1 MHSEN
6 DTVNINVNF
15 TFTLVPMYVIGNIKK
30 KKKNQKQDCLLESV
44 SL

>member
-1 MHSEN
+1 MHAIN
-6 DTVNINVNF
+6 DTVNIIVNF
-15 TFTLVPMYVIGNIKK
+15 TFTLVSMHVIGNIK